1 MVQELV
7 SGRSYTD
14 TTLVCND
21 GQLLHNRYERN
32 SFADNIRI
40 SILINRLTVWLLL
53 PALGHCPA
61 FLQEDE
67 SFVVLLPDFS
77 VSEVKF

>member
-7 SGRSYTD
+7 VGSRYTD
-14 TTLVCND
+14 TTLVCSD
-21 GQLLHNRYERN
+21 GQLLHNR
-32 SFADNIRI
+32 
-40 SILINRLTVWLLL
+40 LTVWLFL
-53 PALGHCPA
+53 PALRHCPA

-77 VSEVKF
+77 VSEVGIEAES